1 MNKNI
6 FKYDDMKR
14 SEHMAVRNNVGWYF
28 WTHQLIEVTGPDVV
42 PFLDHLLNEQ
52 GEIIDDVVIMRVS
65 EDTYWVSTLYATK
78 ADDWWYFHQGDFD
91 VEWSEI
97 TEDWQMLAVQGPK
110 SKAVIEA
117 LCDNSVEDQKFFE
130 IRDNV
135 INGIPVKINRGGYTG
150 EKWGYE
156 IYMSPDDLEA
166 IETLVDAEVVRNG
179 GKRVT
184 EFQIMAWTLPTEAG
198 IFYMRDLAHTNPIE
212 VGLDK
217 NIKWDKDFIGKE
229 ALLKVKENGPAREM
243 VGFEVLD
250 DDYYI
255 RSKQYGGPGEAVF
268 IRYEGPKGSGMP
280 EMFYTTEAISSDPA
294 LARSIAL
301 ITDGRFSGASKGPV
315 IGHVSPEAADGGPI
329 ALVEE
334 GDLIRI
340 DIRGRSLSI
349 IGANGAEKTPEQ
361 MEAILA
367 ARRAAWSPRP
377 PRYTKGVL
385 RFYTR
390 HAVSPMRGGYM
401 E

>member
-1 MNKNI
+1 
-6 FKYDDMKR
+6 
-14 SEHMAVRNNVGWYF
+14 
-28 WTHQLIEVTGPDVV
+28 
-42 PFLDHLLNEQ
+42 
-52 GEIIDDVVIMRVS
+52 
-65 EDTYWVSTLYATK
+65 
-78 ADDWWYFHQGDFD
+78 
-91 VEWSEI
+91 
-97 TEDWQMLAVQGPK
+97 MLAVQGPK

-117 LCDNSVEDQKFFE
+117 LCDNSVENQKFFE

-217 NIKWDKDFIGKE
+217 NIKWDKNFIGKE

-268 IRYEGPKGSGMP
+268 IDSE
-280 EMFYTTEAISSDPA
+280 EEEV
-294 LARSIAL
+294 
-301 ITDGRFSGASKGPV
+301 GRVSK
-315 IGHVSPEAADGGPI
+315 
-329 ALVEE
+329 LVYSYVKEVN
-334 GDLIRI
+334 
-340 DIRGRSLSI
+340 
-349 IGANGAEKTPEQ
+349 NGY
-361 MEAILA
+361 ILA
-367 ARRAAWSPRP
+367 K
-377 PRYTKGVL
+377 KGALKVGDRIKIHGHDCVITEKNWL
-385 RFYTR
+385 N
-390 HAVSPMRGGYM
+390 
-401 E
+401 

>member
-1 MNKNI
+1 M
-6 FKYDDMKR
+6 
-14 SEHMAVRNNVGWYF
+14 
-28 WTHQLIEVTGPDVV
+28 
-42 PFLDHLLNEQ
+42 LNEQ

-212 VGLDK
+212 VG
-217 NIKWDKDFIGKE
+217 KE

-268 IRYEGPKGSGMP
+268 IDSE
-280 EMFYTTEAISSDPA
+280 EEEV
-294 LARSIAL
+294 
-301 ITDGRFSGASKGPV
+301 GRVSK
-315 IGHVSPEAADGGPI
+315 
-329 ALVEE
+329 LVYSYVKEVN
-334 GDLIRI
+334 
-340 DIRGRSLSI
+340 
-349 IGANGAEKTPEQ
+349 NGY
-361 MEAILA
+361 ILA
-367 ARRAAWSPRP
+367 K
-377 PRYTKGVL
+377 KGALKVGDRIKIHGHDCVITEKNWL
-385 RFYTR
+385 N
-390 HAVSPMRGGYM
+390 
-401 E
+401 